1 MADLTAIIL
10 TKDEEKNISACLES
24 LRGFASRV
32 VVVDSGS
39 TDNTTEIAKR
49 FGADVL
55 SHPYSYYAAQF
66 NWGLENAGIRTTW
79 VLRIDADERFT
90 PELCAECEEI
100 LEKAGSNVNGVA
112 MDADFYFLGRLM
124 KHGIANKRKIMI
136 FRYGFGS
143 LEDRKRDPHTIIT
156 CGEYASAK
164 NHFQHY
170 DFKDLNHYV
179 EKYNWYTI
187 RETQDYFAYKAG
199 ASQDVNTEKRL
210 RKHRKHKFSVYY
222 RAPKFF
228 RCFCWFCYNYYFRLG
243 FLDGRE
249 GYIYH
254 WLECYW
260 YRFLVDAKIYE
271 REKNGSGD
279 EELKG
284 L

>member
-10 TKDEEKNISACLES
+10 TKDEEKNIRACMES
-24 LRGFASRV
+24 LKGFAKRV

-39 TDNTTEIAKR
+39 TDKTVEIAGEL
-49 FGADVL
+49 GADVYE
-55 SHPYSYYAAQF
+55 HAFSYYAAQY
-66 NWGLENAGIRTTW
+66 NWGLDNANITTRW
-79 VLRIDADERFT
+79 ALRIDADERFT
-90 PELCAECEEI
+90 PELNAECEKL
-100 LEKAGSNVNGVA
+100 LEEAAEDVNGIA

-124 KHGIANKRKIMI
+124 KHGIANRRKIMI
-136 FRYGFGS
+136 FRVGFGRM
-143 LEDRKRDPHTIIT
+143 EDRKRDPHTILT
-156 CGEYASAK
+156 GGSYVSAK

-170 DFKDLNHYV
+170 DFKDLNHYIA
-179 EKYNWYTI
+179 KCNWYAI

-199 ASQDVNTEKRL
+199 ASQEVNTEKRL
-210 RKHRKHKFSVYY
+210 QKHRKHKFTWYY
-222 RAPKFF
+222 RAPSFIRAF
-228 RCFCWFCYNYYFRLG
+228 LWFCYNYYFRLG

-254 WLECYW
+254 FLECYW

-271 REKNGSGD
+271 KEKNGTED